1 MKNSNPEKT
10 LLIGIG
16 NSGRSDDGLGWAF
29 ADHLQGD
36 PCLEVIYRYQLQVE
50 DAELISKYPDVWFVD
65 ASHKPSPIGFTC
77 ERIRGAGHFP
87 YTTHALHPEAVVQL
101 CQEVFGK
108 SPRAR
113 LLGISGE
120 AFELGHGLSTTA
132 RERLDKAL
140 KYFLSIRE
148 TSPVRSG

>member
-1 MKNSNPEKT
+1 MKNT

-16 NSGRSDDGLGWAF
+16 NKGRGDDGLGWAF
-29 ADHLQGD
+29 ADRLQGD
-36 PCLEVIYRYQLQVE
+36 PCLEIIHRYQLQVE
-50 DAELISKYPDVWFVD
+50 DAELISQYPEVWFVD
-65 ASHKPSPIGFTC
+65 ASHKPSPDGFTC
-77 ERIRGAGHFP
+77 ETVRGSGYFS

-101 CQEVFGK
+101 CQQVFGK

-132 RERLDKAL
+132 RERLEKAL
-140 KYFLSIRE
+140 KYFFTIRKS
-148 TSPVRSG
+148 SPVHSG